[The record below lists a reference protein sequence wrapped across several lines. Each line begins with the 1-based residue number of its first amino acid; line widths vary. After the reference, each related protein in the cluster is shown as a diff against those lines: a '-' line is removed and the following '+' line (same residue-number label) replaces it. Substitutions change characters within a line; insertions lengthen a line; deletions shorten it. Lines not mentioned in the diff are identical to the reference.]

1 MKDYYWSPQT
11 IHHFR
16 FEADYL
22 SELEVKRR
30 IEIFVDLL
38 MHSYLPLIHLEEGT
52 TLDDLV
58 ENLLYKVYNLKQEEI
73 V

>member
-30 IEIFVDLL
+30 IKFFVD
-38 MHSYLPLIHLEEGT
+38 IECQIEEGET
-52 TLDDLV
+52 VDDLV